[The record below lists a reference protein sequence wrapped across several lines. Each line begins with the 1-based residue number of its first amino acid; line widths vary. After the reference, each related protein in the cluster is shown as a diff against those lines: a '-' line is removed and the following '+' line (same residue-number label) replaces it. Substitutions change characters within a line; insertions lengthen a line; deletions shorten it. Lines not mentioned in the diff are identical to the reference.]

1 MKKIVSLK
9 NIEKIYGFDKEFN
22 LKIYENISIICID
35 GKIHLIVSNEKYYE
49 EINKVIKEIEKIP
62 TQFEKEFDNNK
73 NKVDYK
79 RDEKII
85 NKTYEIKEY
94 DLKNKICL
102 PSFIDPHTHLIYAG
116 DRSHEFF
123 KRNRGVSYLK
133 IAEEG
138 GGISYTIKK
147 TREASSEQLL
157 YLLLKRLKTLSSFG
171 VSHVEIKSGYGLS
184 VNEEIRLL
192 EIIKKAQ
199 QQTNI
204 KIIPT
209 CMPAHDFPPESK
221 KDEKL
226 KEKWIQQIIDEILPE
241 VKSKNLAKFFDIF
254 TEEKFFNYY
263 QTERLCKAAIENGFK
278 IKMHVNEL
286 SNIGA
291 LKLAIDLN
299 ATSVEHL
306 LQTTEEEVM
315 LFQKGKTI
323 PVLLP
328 ATAFYLNE
336 RYAPFNLFEKYGI
349 DVALASDSNPGSN
362 CTENILM
369 VYTIAAIKL
378 HMEANQILKAST
390 ITAAKALDLQQ
401 YPGILEKG
409 QPADFLIVN
418 VPSLEY
424 LYYHYGDNP
433 IEKVIID
440 GEEAFVNG
448 I

>member
-9 NIEKIYGFDKEFN
+9 NIEKIYGFDKDFN
-22 LKIYENISIICID
+22 QKVLENISIICID
-35 GKIHLIVSNEKYYE
+35 GKIHSILPNENYDE
-49 EINKVIKEIEKIP
+49 GIRELTCEI
-62 TQFEKEFDNNK
+62 EKEFDNNR
-73 NKVDYK
+73 NKVYYDGISQK
-79 RDEKII
+79 D
-85 NKTYEIKEY
+85 NKSYEIKEY

-116 DRSHEFF
+116 QRSHEFF

-147 TREASSEQLL
+147 TREASDDQLL
-157 YLLLKRLKTLSSFG
+157 FLLLKRLKALSSFG
-171 VSHVEIKSGYGLS
+171 VSHVEIKSGYGLT
-184 VNEEIRLL
+184 VKEELRLL

-199 QQTNI
+199 HYTNI

-241 VKSKNLAKFFDIF
+241 AKRKNLAKFFDIF

-263 QTERLCKAAIENGFK
+263 QTERLCRSAIDNGFK

-291 LKLAIDLN
+291 LKLAIDMN

-306 LQTTEEEVM
+306 LQTTEEEVT
-315 LFQKGKTI
+315 LFKNSNTI

-336 RYAPFNLFEKYGI
+336 RYAPFNLFEKHGV

-369 VYTIAAIKL
+369 VYTIASIKL
-378 HMEANQILKAST
+378 HMEAFQILKAST
-390 ITAAKALDLQQ
+390 ITAAKALDLKD
-401 YPGILEKG
+401 YPGILEKD

-433 IEKVIID
+433 IEKVIVD
-440 GEEAFVNG
+440 GEEVFVNG